1 MESPL
6 LSQHLPLLDKSVFQN
21 CTQFFTKLICSK
33 FPPQTAYIATTGG
46 HTPSTP
52 CFPSLQI
59 GQNPAFFEE
68 ILDKFWKRAKS
79 GFRALWQL
87 LPDLFAGAA
96 SCVLT
101 CLTLK

>member
-1 MESPL
+1 M
-6 LSQHLPLLDKSVFQN
+6 
-21 CTQFFTKLICSK
+21 
-33 FPPQTAYIATTGG
+33 AYISTTGG
-46 HTPSTP
+46 GTPSTT
-52 CFPSLQI
+52 CFLSPQI
-59 GQNPAFFEE
+59 KQNPAFFEE

-79 GFRALWQL
+79 GFRAFWQL